1 MPSLDSRLPPTA
13 LAPANTCERHMV
25 LSVVR
30 GRTAHRFRLRAE
42 WLRGVAK
49 VGYFGAVDGVEADLQ
64 GLFRLLSLH
73 LSSGQRQ
80 RYVRLVPYLLRRFV
94 VKEKALTLDFRGRC
108 VRKQSKGMSET
119 HGQRGIGVYPSLPM
133 LSLPS
138 AELSTFLLPVVLVS
152 RPHQARLKRL
162 CKGERQ
168 SLIHRPP
175 SSPLATAARKQQKK
189 QDALR

>member
-1 MPSLDSRLPPTA
+1 MW
-13 LAPANTCERHMV
+13 
-25 LSVVR
+25 

-94 VKEKALTLDFRGRC
+94 VKENALTLVFRGRC
-108 VRKQSKGMSET
+108 GRKQSKGIPMSET
-119 HGQRGIGVYPSLPM
+119 HGQRRIGMYPSLPM

-152 RPHQARLKRL
+152 RPCQARLKRL
-162 CKGERQ
+162 YRGER
-168 SLIHRPP
+168 
-175 SSPLATAARKQQKK
+175 
-189 QDALR
+189 